1 MPTVSDSL
9 LLALCEAAAAATAP
23 TVWDALPK
31 HAHQQALQQRCCQ
44 LTHLVNIGYN
54 AMPKTCR
61 KQGAQA
67 VLLNDANM
75 HLDRGRETELGQC
88 VVAASMQQSQKRNTS
103 FMAQMQPN
111 LCIHTMQCM
120 YVRIYTQ
127 AYRRC
132 HPAYVCTYMQCRT
145 PNNHVPQLAVC
156 RGAMQDAK
164 QGSSRLLVQPS
175 DVTKTVK
182 HKAKQSASRVCCQP
196 PILRS
201 PPYSSMYHKCIA
213 PCRKTVI

>member
-9 LLALCEAAAAATAP
+9 LLALCEAAAATAP

-44 LTHLVNIGYN
+44 LTHLVDIGYN

-88 VVAASMQQSQKRNTS
+88 VVAPSMQQSQERNTS

-111 LCIHTMQCM
+111 LCIHTMQCRVCM
-120 YVRIYTQ
+120 HVRKNLHASIQ
-127 AYRRC
+127 EMPPSIC
-132 HPAYVCTYMQCRT
+132 VHI
-145 PNNHVPQLAVC
+145 H
-156 RGAMQDAK
+156 AMQDSK
-164 QGSSRLLVQPS
+164 
-175 DVTKTVK
+175 
-182 HKAKQSASRVCCQP
+182 
-196 PILRS
+196 
-201 PPYSSMYHKCIA
+201 
-213 PCRKTVI
+213 